1 MNKLE
6 LFNRMTA
13 LEEEVGNLTEEC
25 LDFIQESAD
34 ETKRLSKKV
43 FTSLVTSMVQNGLM
57 TEEVKQSDTIEKLS
71 KLFDV
76 EHMENLLSYSPYN
89 PFVWIRRTARR
100 LDELKLIGAD
110 YRRKFRKLQA
120 SVEDIEKGIEKLK
133 LKPREIIR
141 VKQFLYSKEKTRAFI
156 NHSFDFISLIGP
168 LHLAFLSDFKL
179 SKNNFLSLI
188 TINHDH
194 CHPDGEKNKT
204 MEYIN
209 QLPEEL
215 DFEEVRKAA
224 FVYKLEHDMD
234 CYLFDIFFNEMMEVL
249 SSNKELSDKVF
260 EGFQE
265 IVGPIQTY
273 TAVTNEKGEVI
284 STKPNKPN
292 LKIVT
297 NK

>member
-34 ETKRLSKKV
+34 EAKRLSKKV
-43 FTSLVTSMVQNGLM
+43 FTSLVTSQVQNGLM
-57 TEEVKQSDTIEKLS
+57 TEEVKNSDVDAKLR

-76 EHMENLLSYSPYN
+76 EYMENLPSYSPYN
-89 PFVWIRRTARR
+89 PFVWIRLAARR
-100 LDELKLIGAD
+100 LDKLKLIGAD
-110 YRRKFRKLQA
+110 YRRQFRKLLE
-120 SVEDIEKGIEKLK
+120 SVEDIEQEFEKIK
-133 LKPREIIR
+133 LKPREKERVFDLLYLEEKIR
-141 VKQFLYSKEKTRAFI
+141 SFTNF
-156 NHSFDFISLIGP
+156 SFDLINLIGP
-168 LHLAFLSDFKL
+168 LRLAFLTDFKI

-188 TINHDH
+188 TINHD
-194 CHPDGEKNKT
+194 CYHPDGEKNET
-204 MEYIN
+204 MKYIN
-209 QLPEEL
+209 ELPEEL
-215 DFEEVRKAA
+215 SFEDVQEAA

-234 CYLFDIFFNEMMEVL
+234 CYLFDIFFNEMMEAL